1 MDIVVQNAILDLI
14 LGIKDN
20 NLEQVKLNVDILNN
34 NKDVLAD
41 EGYTYLDGTLSL
53 GEISQKYNNE
63 SLLYVLD
70 NLTLLNNAER
80 IKWNLTVRDLMKNRN
95 ISDIQ
100 NFINVAINN
109 GNITNYKFYSL
120 IQLATNIQD
129 YDLIYT
135 LKQFLNKGDV

>member
-1 MDIVVQNAILDLI
+1 MNIVVQNAILDLI
-14 LGIKDN
+14 LAIKED
-20 NLEQVKLNVDILNN
+20 NLEQVKLNVNILNN

-41 EGYTYLDGTLSL
+41 EGYTSLDGVLSL
-53 GEISQKYNNE
+53 GEMSQKYNNE
-63 SLLYVLD
+63 SLLYVLN
-70 NLTLLNNAER
+70 NLTLLNSVER
-80 IKWNLTVRDLMKNRN
+80 IKWNLMIRDLMKNRN

-100 NFINVAINN
+100 NFVSTAINN
-109 GNITNYKFYSL
+109 GDITDYRIYSL

>member
-1 MDIVVQNAILDLI
+1 MDVIVQNAILDLI

-20 NLEQVKLNVDILNN
+20 NLEQVKLNVNILNN
-34 NKDVLAD
+34 SKDVLAD

-53 GEISQKYNNE
+53 GEMSQKYNNE

-70 NLTLLNNAER
+70 NLMLLNNVER
-80 IKWNLTVRDLMKNRN
+80 IKWSLTIRDLMKNRN
-95 ISDIQ
+95 ALDIQ
-100 NFINVAINN
+100 NFINTTINN
-109 GNITNYKFYSL
+109 GNIPDYKFYSL

-129 YDLIYT
+129 YDLIYA

>member
-1 MDIVVQNAILDLI
+1 MNIVVQNAILDLI
-14 LGIKDN
+14 LAIKED
-20 NLEQVKLNVDILNN
+20 NLEQVKLNVNILNN

-41 EGYTYLDGTLSL
+41 EGYTSLDGVLSL
-53 GEISQKYNNE
+53 GEMSQKYNNE
-63 SLLYVLD
+63 SLLYVLN
-70 NLTLLNNAER
+70 NLTLLSSVER
-80 IKWNLTVRDLMKNRN
+80 IKWNLMIRNLMKNRN

-100 NFINVAINN
+100 NFVNTAINN
-109 GNITNYKFYSL
+109 EDITDYKIYSL